1 MRIKTSGI
9 IPIKPWNEFFI
20 IAGKIL
26 VLSLMAVG
34 DKSMKRPI
42 LQISRTNKNGIILS
56 KIEGTLI
63 KYFWSNFGPQA

>member
-1 MRIKTSGI
+1 M

-34 DKSMKRPI
+34 EKSVKTPI
-42 LQISRTNKNGIILS
+42 LQINKSNKNGIILS
-56 KIEGTLI
+56 NIEGTLI